1 MGDIVIAI
9 LIDLKKAFDTVD
21 HKILLRKLN
30 AYGIRG
36 NMLKW
41 FESYLSN
48 RTQYVVFDGEKSDTN
63 SIKCGV
69 PQGSILGLLLFILS
83 VNDICNVSPL
93 LFKILFADDTF
104 VLLSGMNLNTLIDHM
119 NTELISLNNWF
130 KANKL
135 SLNTKKSFFMIFHR
149 SRIKSNSIGSILID
163 NTELTKVDY
172 AKYLGVIIDHKLNWI
187 EQNTLLV

>member
-41 FESYLSN
+41 FKSYLSN

-63 SIKCGV
+63 NIKCGV
-69 PQGSILGLLLFILS
+69 PQGSILGPLLFVLS

-93 LFKILFADDTF
+93 LFKILFADDTC
-104 VLLSGMNLNTLIDHM
+104 VLLSGKNLNTLIDHM

-135 SLNTKKSFFMIFHR
+135 SLNTKKIIFYDF
-149 SRIKSNSIGSILID
+149 SQI
-163 NTELTKVDY
+163 
-172 AKYLGVIIDHKLNWI
+172 
-187 EQNTLLV
+187 QN